1 MATPYT
7 NIYDKVTRT
16 LQSYKLASLPQA
28 VFERYLDAWID
39 EASSVNFLD
48 CKTDL
53 LDRDETLKQF
63 NQTLTAREE
72 WIVTYSICMS
82 WISLVVSDESLLQ
95 NTIGDRDYSTYSPAN
110 LLKSLLSVQDA
121 FRYRMKEAME
131 LYSYESFSFADE
143 FSGN

>member
-7 NIYDKVTRT
+7 DIYEKVTVSF
-16 LQSYKLASLPQA
+16 QSYKFASLPQS
-28 VFERYLDAWID
+28 VFEEYVDKWIS

-48 CKTDL
+48 SRVNL

-63 NQTLTAREE
+63 NQTLSDREQ

-82 WISLVVSDESLLQ
+82 WINLVVSDESLLQ

-110 LLKSLLSVQDA
+110 LLKSLISIQDT
-121 FRYRMKEAME
+121 FRSRMKEAME
-131 LYSYESFSFADE
+131 LYSYENFGFIDSF
-143 FSGN
+143 

>member
-7 NIYDKVTRT
+7 DIYNKVTKT

-28 VFERYLDAWID
+28 TFENYINVWID

-53 LDRDETLKQF
+53 LDRNETTKQF
-63 NQTLTAREE
+63 NQTLTSREQ
-72 WIVTYSICMS
+72 WIITYSVCLS

-95 NTIGDRDYSTYSPAN
+95 NTLGDRDYSTYSPAN
-110 LLKSLLSVQDA
+110 LLKSLLAVQDV
-121 FRYRMKEAME
+121 FRQRMKENME
-131 LYSYESFSFADE
+131 LYSYESFSFIDSFE
-143 FSGN
+143 

>member
-7 NIYDKVTRT
+7 DIYEKVIVSF
-16 LQSYKLASLPQA
+16 QSYKFASLPQA
-28 VFERYLDAWID
+28 LFEEHVDKWIG

-48 CKTDL
+48 SKVNL

-63 NQTLTAREE
+63 NQTLSEREQ

-82 WISLVVSDESLLQ
+82 WINLVVSDESLLQ

-110 LLKSLLSVQDA
+110 LLKSLISIQDT
-121 FRYRMKEAME
+121 FRSRMKEAME
-131 LYSYESFSFADE
+131 LYSYEHFGFIDN
-143 FSGN
+143 F